1 MRILTRTV
9 WILSLVSLVADVA
22 SEMLYPVIPVY
33 LKEIG
38 FSVLLIGILEGV
50 VNFMAGISKG
60 SFGAWSD
67 RKGVRLPFV
76 QWGYLLSAFSKPLL
90 GLTSS
95 VIGVFLVRTTDRLGK
110 GVRTAARDAM
120 LAMEASPEN
129 RGQVFGFHRG
139 MDTFGA
145 ALGPFLA
152 LVFLYAYPGEY
163 KTLFL
168 LAFIPGILSVL
179 MTFLIREK
187 KFSPL
192 VTEKKGFLSY
202 FHYWKRATPNFQK
215 VMPGFW
221 IFLLFNSADF
231 FLILFTRTLLE
242 GEQFSWGQI
251 KLDADTATIAVY
263 IFYNLVYASSAPF
276 LGSLADKMGFKPVLI
291 GGFLLF
297 ASVYAGFAT
306 NPGIKGLIFL
316 FGCYGLYAGAT
327 EGVIKAWVS
336 NQSAPEERGTALGF
350 FSSCESIGALVASIL
365 AGFIWT
371 TWGPAATFITTAVAA
386 TLAAGWLWVH
396 LNSNP
401 ISRR

>member
-1 MRILTRTV
+1 MRILTRTI

-33 LKEIG
+33 LKQIG
-38 FSVLLIGILEGV
+38 FSVLLIGTLEGV
-50 VNFMAGISKG
+50 VNFVAGISKG

-67 RKGVRLPFV
+67 RKGSRLPFV
-76 QWGYLLSAFSKPLL
+76 QWGYLLSALSKPLL

-120 LAMEASPEN
+120 LAQEASPEN
-129 RGQVFGFHRG
+129 RGRVFGFHRG

-145 ALGPFLA
+145 ALGPLLA
-152 LVFLYAYPGEY
+152 LAFLYAYPREY

-187 KFSPL
+187 KFPPL
-192 VTEKKGFLSY
+192 VTQKKGFLSY
-202 FHYWKRATPNFQK
+202 FHYWKRATPNFRK

-231 FLILFTRTLLE
+231 FLILFTRTLLD
-242 GEQFSWGQI
+242 GQHFNWGQVQ
-251 KLDADTATIAVY
+251 LDADTATIAVY
-263 IFYNLVYASSAPF
+263 IFYNLVYAGSAPF
-276 LGSLADKMGFKPVLI
+276 LGSLADKMGYKPVLI
-291 GGFLLF
+291 GGFFLY
-297 ASVYAGFAT
+297 AMVYAGLAS
-306 NPGIKGLIFL
+306 NPGINGLLFL

-327 EGVIKAWVS
+327 EGLIKAWIS
-336 NQSAPEERGTALGF
+336 NQSATEERGTALGF
-350 FSSCESIGALVASIL
+350 FSSTESIGALGASIL
-365 AGFIWT
+365 AGFIWN
-371 TWGPAATFITTAVAA
+371 TWGPVATFITTAVAA
-386 TLAAGWLWVH
+386 IIAAGWLWVY

>member
-1 MRILTRTV
+1 MRILTRTI

-22 SEMLYPVIPVY
+22 SEMLYPIIPVY
-33 LKEIG
+33 LKQIG
-38 FSVLLIGILEGV
+38 FSVLLIGTLEGV

-67 RKGVRLPFV
+67 RKGARLPFV
-76 QWGYLLSAFSKPLL
+76 QWGYLLSAISKPLL
-90 GLTSS
+90 GLVSGVLS
-95 VIGVFLVRTTDRLGK
+95 VFLVRTVDRLGK
-110 GVRTAARDAM
+110 GIRTASRDAM
-120 LAMEASPEN
+120 LAQEASPEN
-129 RGQVFGFHRG
+129 RGLVFGFHRG

-145 ALGPFLA
+145 ALGPLLA
-152 LVFLYAYPGEY
+152 LIYLSSHPGAY

-168 LAFIPGILSVL
+168 LAFIPGVLSVL

-187 KFSPL
+187 KFPPL
-192 VTEKKGFLSY
+192 ITERKGFFSY
-202 FHYWKRATPNFQK
+202 FHYWERSTPTFRK

-242 GEQFSWGQI
+242 GQQFTWGQI

-263 IFYNLVYASSAPF
+263 IFYNLIYASSAPL
-276 LGSLADKMGFKPVLI
+276 LGSLADKMGFKPALI
-291 GGFLLF
+291 GGFLLY
-297 ASVYAGFAT
+297 AAVYAGFAT
-306 NPGIKGLIFL
+306 SPDISGLILL
-316 FGCYGLYAGAT
+316 FGCYGIYAGAT

-350 FSSCESIGALVASIL
+350 FSSCESIGALTASIL

-371 TWGPAATFITTAVAA
+371 TWGAAATFITTALAAIVAA
-386 TLAAGWLWVH
+386 LWLWFH

>member
-22 SEMLYPVIPVY
+22 SEMLYPVIPFY
-33 LKEIG
+33 LKETG

-76 QWGYLLSAFSKPLL
+76 QWGYLLSALSKPLL

-129 RGQVFGFHRG
+129 RGRVFGFHRG

-145 ALGPFLA
+145 ALGPLLA
-152 LVFLYAYPGEY
+152 LAFLYAYPKEY

-187 KFSPL
+187 KFPLL
-192 VTEKKGFLSY
+192 VTQKKGFLSY

-242 GEQFSWGQI
+242 GQYFTWGQL
-251 KLDADTATIAVY
+251 KLDADTATIGIY
-263 IFYNLVYASSAPF
+263 IFYNLVYSSSAPI
-276 LGSLADKMGFKPVLI
+276 LGSLADKMGFKPVLV

-297 ASVYAGFAT
+297 ASVYVGFAT

-371 TWGPAATFITTAVAA
+371 TWGAAATFVTTALAA

-396 LNSNP
+396 LNSKP
-401 ISRR
+401 ISVR

>member
-1 MRILTRTV
+1 
-9 WILSLVSLVADVA
+9 
-22 SEMLYPVIPVY
+22 
-33 LKEIG
+33 
-38 FSVLLIGILEGV
+38 
-50 VNFMAGISKG
+50 
-60 SFGAWSD
+60 
-67 RKGVRLPFV
+67 
-76 QWGYLLSAFSKPLL
+76 
-90 GLTSS
+90 
-95 VIGVFLVRTTDRLGK
+95 
-110 GVRTAARDAM
+110 
-120 LAMEASPEN
+120 
-129 RGQVFGFHRG
+129 

-145 ALGPFLA
+145 ALGPLLA
-152 LVFLYAYPGEY
+152 LAFLYAYPREY

-187 KFSPL
+187 KFPPL
-192 VTEKKGFLSY
+192 VTQKKGFLSY

-242 GEQFSWGQI
+242 GQYFTWGQL
-251 KLDADTATIAVY
+251 KLDADTATIGVY
-263 IFYNLVYASSAPF
+263 IFYNLVYASSAPL

-291 GGFLLF
+291 GGFLLY
-297 ASVYAGFAT
+297 ACVYAGFAT
-306 NPGIKGLIFL
+306 SPDIQGLLVL

-371 TWGPAATFITTAVAA
+371 TWGAAATFISTAFAA

-396 LNSNP
+396 LNSKP
-401 ISRR
+401 ISDR

>member
-76 QWGYLLSAFSKPLL
+76 QWGYLLSALSKPLL

-95 VIGVFLVRTTDRLGK
+95 IIGVFLVRTTDRLGK

-129 RGQVFGFHRG
+129 RGRVFGFHRG

-145 ALGPFLA
+145 ALGPLLA
-152 LVFLYAYPGEY
+152 LAFLYAYPREY

-187 KFSPL
+187 KFPPL
-192 VTEKKGFLSY
+192 VTQKKGFLSY

-242 GEQFSWGQI
+242 GQYFTWGQL
-251 KLDADTATIAVY
+251 KLDADTATIGVY
-263 IFYNLVYASSAPF
+263 IFYNLVYASSAPL
-276 LGSLADKMGFKPVLI
+276 LGSIADKMGFKPVLI
-291 GGFLLF
+291 GGFLLY
-297 ASVYAGFAT
+297 ACVYAGFAT
-306 NPGIKGLIFL
+306 SPGIQGLLVL

-371 TWGPAATFITTAVAA
+371 TWGAAATFISTAFAA

-396 LNSNP
+396 LNSKP
-401 ISRR
+401 ISVR

>member
-33 LKEIG
+33 LKQIG
-38 FSVLLIGILEGV
+38 FSVLLIGTLEGV

-76 QWGYLLSAFSKPLL
+76 QWGYLLSALSKPLL

-95 VIGVFLVRTTDRLGK
+95 IIGVFLVRTTDRLGK

-145 ALGPFLA
+145 ALGPLLA

-187 KFSPL
+187 KFPPL
-192 VTEKKGFLSY
+192 VTQKKGFFSY
-202 FHYWKRATPNFQK
+202 FHYLKRATPNFQK

-242 GEQFSWGQI
+242 GQQFSWGQI

-336 NQSAPEERGTALGF
+336 NQSPPEERGTALGF
-350 FSSCESIGALVASIL
+350 FSSCESIGALVASML

-386 TLAAGWLWVH
+386 TLAAGWLLVH

-401 ISRR
+401 MSRR

>member
-1 MRILTRTV
+1 MRILTRTI

-33 LKEIG
+33 LKQIG
-38 FSVLLIGILEGV
+38 FSVLLIGTLEGV

-67 RKGVRLPFV
+67 RKGARLPFV
-76 QWGYLLSAFSKPLL
+76 QWGYLLSAISKPLL
-90 GLTSS
+90 GLVSGILS
-95 VIGVFLVRTTDRLGK
+95 VFFVRTVDRLGK
-110 GVRTAARDAM
+110 GIRTAARDAM
-120 LAMEASPEN
+120 LAQEASPEN
-129 RGQVFGFHRG
+129 RGRVFGFHRG

-145 ALGPFLA
+145 ALGPLLA
-152 LVFLYAYPGEY
+152 LVYLSSHPGAY

-168 LAFIPGILSVL
+168 LAFIPGVLSVL

-187 KFSPL
+187 KFPPL
-192 VTEKKGFLSY
+192 ITERKGFFSY
-202 FHYWKRATPNFQK
+202 FHYWKRSTPTFRK

-242 GEQFSWGQI
+242 GQQFTWGQI

-263 IFYNLVYASSAPF
+263 IFYNLIYASSAPL
-276 LGSLADKMGFKPVLI
+276 LGSLADKMGYKPALI
-291 GGFLLF
+291 GGFLLY
-297 ASVYAGFAT
+297 AAVYAGFAT
-306 NPGIKGLIFL
+306 SPNISGLILL

-350 FSSCESIGALVASIL
+350 FSSCESIGALTASIL

-371 TWGPAATFITTAVAA
+371 TWGAAATFITTALAAIVAA
-386 TLAAGWLWVH
+386 LWLWFH